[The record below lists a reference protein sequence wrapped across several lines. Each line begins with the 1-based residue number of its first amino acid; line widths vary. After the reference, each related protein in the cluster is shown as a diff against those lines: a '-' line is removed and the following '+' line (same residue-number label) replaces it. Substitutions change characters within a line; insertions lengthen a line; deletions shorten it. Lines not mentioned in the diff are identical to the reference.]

1 MKQVI
6 ITLLTL
12 IASTTVFCYCPIDK
26 IYGIEK
32 CSYRIEC
39 IETVKDIKL
48 KDECTGAA
56 NFDIKIDVTLRN
68 ATDSFHLKADTDFL
82 SMITTLRMFGNWP
95 RTDLPFLDSMPRLR
109 TVYLSYSNMQKIND
123 SPFRNLINLESI
135 DLSHNQ
141 LSEIEELFQ
150 FDIRPFK
157 MRKLS
162 LAFNLIEEVPG
173 YTFEALT
180 SLQELDLSHNLIRE
194 LNEEPFCNLTN
205 LVSLRLNNNNIV
217 YLNGAMNNL
226 TNLLHLYLRYNQI
239 QDIDMD
245 SLKTINHL
253 QTFDISN
260 NKIKIL
266 QPIMLSRH
274 WDHFNNQS
282 ICRIILSDN
291 EIHVLHNATDFH
303 DRFKKKLLKNEVQLI
318 TQLDISKNSISHI
331 DYSAFHSIGRLDSLD
346 LSNNKLLSFNV
357 NSEDLMYVRYLN
369 LSCNSLSIL
378 YYESFSLMHNLQN
391 LDLSHNSM
399 DYFPDQSLSNSY
411 KLKNVNVTYN
421 YIEEIHNLRI
431 TFHPEGGVLDLS
443 NNGLSAL
450 NIPVDE
456 AFGLSDLILS
466 SNNITD
472 AYLIRLI
479 DQRDLVRLDM
489 SKNFI
494 QELDESSLQLTNTI
508 IYLDL
513 SFNDIQV
520 IGPSAFHR
528 VNNLKT
534 LRLSHNRI
542 KTVEY
547 GVFRGLTELLNLD
560 LSYNQI
566 EMLDSKVFMD
576 LKFLSVLS
584 LRHNGLNFIDRDS
597 WLTHKH
603 DIKVFLDG
611 NQLSCDWLAKALLDY
626 NNGYSKMYPT
636 VLVSTVSGHSIEGI
650 PCVQDV
656 GFLTNPQSKYMID
669 ERLLITTQKILK
681 AVQDQT
687 SFLSKFILRSYRQE
701 AESRQNRAF

>member
-6 ITLLTL
+6 IIIL
-12 IASTTVFCYCPIDK
+12 ILISSTTVLCYCPKDK
-26 IYGIEK
+26 IHGIEK

-39 IETVKDIKL
+39 IETIKDIRL
-48 KDECTGAA
+48 DNECTGAA
-56 NFDIKIDVTLRN
+56 NIDIKIDVTLRN
-68 ATDSFHLKADTDFL
+68 ATDSFNLKADTDFL

-95 RTDLPFLDSMPRLR
+95 RTDLPFLDSMHRLR
-109 TVYLSYSNMQKIND
+109 NVYLTYSNMQKIND

-135 DLSHNQ
+135 DLSHNS

-180 SLQELDLSHNLIRE
+180 SLQELDLSHNLIKE
-194 LNEEPFCNLTN
+194 LSEEPFCNLTN
-205 LVSLRLNNNNIV
+205 LVVLRLNNNNIV

-226 TNLLHLYLRYNQI
+226 TNLQHLYLRYNQI
-239 QDIDMD
+239 ENIDME

-260 NKIKIL
+260 NKIEIL
-266 QPIMLSRH
+266 QPIIFSRH
-274 WDHFNNQS
+274 WDHFNDRS
-282 ICRIILSDN
+282 IFRIILSEN
-291 EIHVLHNATDFH
+291 RIVLLHNATDFY

-318 TQLDISKNSISHI
+318 TQLDLSKNSISHI
-331 DYSAFHSIGRLDSLD
+331 EYNAFHSIGRLDSLD

-357 NSEDLMYVRYLN
+357 NSEDLMYVKYLN
-369 LSCNSLSIL
+369 LSCNSLNSL

-391 LDLSHNSM
+391 LDLSHNLM
-399 DYFPDQSLSNSY
+399 DYFPDQSLSNTY
-411 KLKNVNVTYN
+411 KLKNLNVTYN

-431 TFHPEGGVLDLS
+431 TFHSEGGVLDLS
-443 NNGLSAL
+443 NNGLSTIY
-450 NIPVDE
+450 IPVDE
-456 AFGLSDLILS
+456 ALGLTELILS
-466 SNNITD
+466 SNNISD
-472 AYLIRLI
+472 AYLIRLA
-479 DQRDLVRLDM
+479 DQRNLTKLDM

-494 QELDESSLQLTNTI
+494 QELDESSLQLPNSI
-508 IYLDL
+508 VCLDL

-528 VNNLKT
+528 VKQLKT

-542 KTVEY
+542 KTIEF

-560 LSYNQI
+560 LSYNEI

-603 DIKVFLDG
+603 NLKVYLDD
-611 NQLSCDWLAKALLDY
+611 NQLSCDWLAKALSDF

-636 VLVSTVSGHSIEGI
+636 VLVSTISGHSIEGI
-650 PCVQDV
+650 PCKQEV
-656 GFLTNPQSKYMID
+656 GFISDPQAKYMID
-669 ERLLITTQKILK
+669 ERLLITSQKILK

-687 SFLSKFILRSYRQE
+687 SFLSKFVLRSYRHG
-701 AESRQNRAF
+701 ADPDLVK